1 MTTPS
6 CKGGRKSKKVDFW
19 ITFDVSWSTA
29 GCWCPGPSWDL
40 FTKKRVEV
48 GQGSDSVIH
57 GIVLDTDLPLFR
69 KTEMTAVNLPV
80 NRMESVCMRAK
91 LLQSCPI
98 LCNSMNCSLPVSSA
112 HGDSPG
118 ENTGV
123 GCCAL
128 LQQIFP
134 TRDWTRV
141 SCISCIAAGSFTSE
155 LLGKTRMESTCT

>member
-1 MTTPS
+1 M
-6 CKGGRKSKKVDFW
+6 
-19 ITFDVSWSTA
+19 
-29 GCWCPGPSWDL
+29 
-40 FTKKRVEV
+40 EV

-57 GIVLDTDLPLFR
+57 GTVLDTDLPLSR

-80 NRMESVCMRAK
+80 NRMESVCVRAK

-98 LCNSMNCSLPVSSA
+98 LCNPMNCSLPVSSV

-123 GCCAL
+123 GCYAL

-134 TRDWTRV
+134 TRD
-141 SCISCIAAGSFTSE
+141 
-155 LLGKTRMESTCT
+155 